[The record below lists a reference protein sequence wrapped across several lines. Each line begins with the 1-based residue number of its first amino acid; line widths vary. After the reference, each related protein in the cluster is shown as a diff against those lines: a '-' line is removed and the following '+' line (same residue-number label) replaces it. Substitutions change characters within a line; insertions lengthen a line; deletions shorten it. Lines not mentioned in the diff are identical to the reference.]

1 MMSSCFLMYSIG
13 SLSNNYWSREEMI
26 MRGMAVS
33 NKILSMKGIILAMV
47 RGTLVAD
54 DTSLITKLTVLDP
67 TK

>member
-1 MMSSCFLMYSIG
+1 MYSIG